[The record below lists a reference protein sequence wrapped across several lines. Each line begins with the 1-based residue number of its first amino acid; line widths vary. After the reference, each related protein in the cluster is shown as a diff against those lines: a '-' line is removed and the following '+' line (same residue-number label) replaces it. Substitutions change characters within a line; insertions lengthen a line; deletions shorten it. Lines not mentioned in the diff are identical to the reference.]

1 MPEDDEILVEHREAV
16 LLLTFNRPDRL
27 NAWTPSMRRR
37 YFDLLEA
44 ADADPSVRAVVV
56 TGAGR
61 GFCAGTDLSALDSDP
76 EPDTDERAISLSIRI
91 RKPIIAAINGP
102 VAGIG
107 LVAALF
113 ADVRFAAEDAKFTTA
128 FSRRG
133 LVAEHGIS
141 WLLPKL
147 VGAGAALDLML
158 SARTLPGTEAHRMGL
173 VDRVLPAAEV
183 LAAAL
188 EYAHVLATECSP
200 ASLADIKE
208 QIYSGLDSGLETAR
222 ADANNRMVTAFGR
235 PDLREGVRSFHER
248 RRPDFPPLGG

>member
-1 MPEDDEILVEHREAV
+1 MPEDDEILVEHRDAV

-37 YFDLLEA
+37 YFDLLEE

-61 GFCAGTDLSALDSDP
+61 GFCAGTDLSALGDTP
-76 EPDTDERAISLSIRI
+76 EPDVDERAISLSIRI

-173 VDRVLPAAEV
+173 VDRVLPASEV

-222 ADANNRMVTAFGR
+222 ADASNRMVTAFGR
-235 PDLREGVRSFHER
+235 PDVREGVRSFHER